1 MHFPIFYRLANKI
14 RSSALFITGTTSCC
28 FIAEDFL
35 YMADAESFRPRWTDQ
50 IHKEQMSKLAMTIWN
65 EMLVGI
71 RESIDKAVRE
81 YVATAYRSLID

>member
-1 MHFPIFYRLANKI
+1 
-14 RSSALFITGTTSCC
+14 
-28 FIAEDFL
+28 
-35 YMADAESFRPRWTDQ
+35 
-50 IHKEQMSKLAMTIWN
+50 MSKLAMTIWN